1 MRNTNKMR
9 HTLFRLVG
17 QRVYGQC
24 ETMITR
30 DRASI
35 NTLNIHQQHQH
46 HGYGSLLLHRVEDYL
61 HLEHNANM
69 VTALVWER
77 QGESTHQFYEKNGY
91 THMPHEREQHY
102 DDGVSVYD
110 LMPYIKLLPAQL
122 SRRDEYALND
132 VPDREHLE
140 MQITD
145 YIL

>member
-1 MRNTNKMR
+1 MGKN
-9 HTLFRLVG
+9 
-17 QRVYGQC
+17 
-24 ETMITR
+24 
-30 DRASI
+30 
-35 NTLNIHQQHQH
+35 
-46 HGYGSLLLHRVEDYL
+46 GYGSLLLHRVEDYL

-110 LMPYIKLLPAQL
+110 LMPYIKLLPTQL

-132 VPDREHLE
+132 VPDAQHLE
-140 MQITD
+140 MQIIVEGIGMIFGYTNSMKD
-145 YIL
+145 ALMIFGIFHSGGIDFWKMKIL